1 MIFFICIAIT
11 ILFIILSIVD
21 DYSFFYPVMGIIMCF
36 ITVIMCIGIVC
47 AHIGI
52 EGQIR
57 SNIEEYNSLVYQ
69 AENNLYENDNDYGKK
84 ELANEI
90 TEWNTSLAEHKALQ
104 RDFWVG
110 IFYPNIYDELEYI
123 PIDILT

>member
-11 ILFIILSIVD
+11 ILFIILSIVND
-21 DYSFFYPVMGIIMCF
+21 CSISYSVIGIIMCF
-36 ITVIMCIGIVC
+36 ITVVMCIGIVC
-47 AHIGI
+47 AHVGT

-57 SNIEEYNSLVYQ
+57 SKIEEYNSLVYQ

-90 TEWNTSLAEHKALQ
+90 TEWNTSLAEHKVLQ

-123 PIDILT
+123 PINILT

>member
-11 ILFIILSIVD
+11 ILFIILSVND
-21 DYSFFYPVMGIIMCF
+21 DTLFCSVVGFIMCL
-36 ITVIMCIGIVC
+36 IIIVMCIGIVC
-47 AHIGI
+47 AHVGI

-84 ELANEI
+84 ELASEI

-123 PIDILT
+123 PIEILT